1 MIVLPVVFI
10 LLFYGSGLT
19 LRISKLGDLDR
30 RELLIALETQNEE
43 SKVCIKGLLGFS
55 LCL

>member
-1 MIVLPVVFI
+1 MRVAIALPVVFI

-19 LRISKLGDLDR
+19 LWISKLSDLDR

-43 SKVCIKGLLGFS
+43 SKVCIKGLLG
-55 LCL
+55 